1 MTNDNFYLASP
12 VSEGEIHS
20 FPGEFYARDMSGAQE
35 NYVCDFYLFSSAP
48 KKKNRPKPAKATST
62 IYEIFL

>member
-48 KKKNRPKPAKATST
+48 KKKTST
-62 IYEIFL
+62 ETSKSHEHDL